1 MRSLR
6 WTTAAL
12 ILVAACKPAAETP
25 AAMETRMQAE
35 TDSARGAIAAAD
47 TRYAAFVNAGQADS
61 VAALYVEGGIAMP
74 PHMPMATGRADIA
87 KAITQITSAGKFNLT
102 ITGTNLSVNGPVA
115 IERGRFHVTITPP
128 KGPAITDS
136 GKYLAH
142 VHWVNG
148 AWLIAENIWNSDLPL
163 PTMAPARR

>member
-1 MRSLR
+1 MRPVR

-12 ILVAACKPAAETP
+12 ILAAACKPAAETP
-25 AAMETRMQAE
+25 EAMQARMQAE
-35 TDSARGAIAAAD
+35 TDSARAAIAAAD

-61 VAALYVEGGIAMP
+61 VAALYMEGGIAMP

-87 KAITQITSAGKFNLT
+87 KTIGQLTSAGKFNLT

-115 IERGRFHVTITPP
+115 IERGRFNVTITPP

-142 VHWVNG
+142 MHWVNG
-148 AWLIAENIWNSDLPL
+148 AWVIAENIWNSDLPL
-163 PTMAPARR
+163 PTAPARR